1 MQKPTVMTEQEWKE
15 ATAVHYI
22 LGIKRLSRSPLLTEI
37 GQHLRMY
44 HAADGLMPDLQRDAI
59 WKAVLA
65 ARIWLDKHPNAKRR
79 IAVEKLYKQAM
90 WAYIWTTYTVRR
102 DTAKKM
108 PTKALDPEYAPEA
121 RFRAGPGPK
130 ALKGRPAIMAE
141 YGAGG
146 FVQTGKGYKQFQKVP
161 GWDDPNVD
169 PEELQ
174 RGIEEQIKNGAAVLQ
189 YYRKDE
195 RLRHMLIFIAGKGG
209 VRIHQLKGDVLELYD
224 SRFSVSAAAKTGN
237 LSNQDKSAPYAC
249 DEHGNFY
256 ATMFGSKRGE
266 IQHSSILHGKPVVCA
281 GMIRVEQGVL
291 KYIDNDSG
299 HYKPSPDQLKE
310 ALRCLRDEHGVDIS
324 GVSYMAKEGT
334 DPRNLKIHSGPDAA
348 SWVK

>member
-1 MQKPTVMTEQEWKE
+1 MQKPVVMTEQEWKE

-22 LGIKRLSRSPLLTEI
+22 LGIKRLSRSPLLREI

-44 HAADGLMPDLQRDAI
+44 HACDGLMPEAQRDAI
-59 WKAVLA
+59 WKALLA

-79 IAVEKLYKQAM
+79 VPVEKLYKQAM
-90 WAYIWTTYTVRR
+90 WAYVWATYTAQR
-102 DTAKKM
+102 DSGLKL
-108 PTKALDPEYAPEA
+108 PTKALDPAYASEA
-121 RFRAGPGPK
+121 RFRDGVGPHGK
-130 ALKGRPAIMAE
+130 ALKGKPAIMAE
-141 YGAGG
+141 YGEGG
-146 FVQTGKGYKQFQKVP
+146 WVMTGNRVKQFGKVP
-161 GWDDPNVD
+161 GWDDPNVT
-169 PEELQ
+169 PEDLQ
-174 RGIEEQIKNGAAVLQ
+174 RGIEQQIANGAAVLQ

-195 RLRHMLIFIAGKGG
+195 RLRHMLVFIAQKGG

-224 SRFSVSAAAKTGN
+224 SRFSAQAAAKTGN
-237 LSNQDKSAPYAC
+237 LTNQEKSAPYAC

-256 ATMFGSKRGE
+256 ATMFGSMRGE

-281 GMIRVEQGVL
+281 GMIRVEQGIL

-324 GVSYMAKEGT
+324 GVSYMYKDATGKAHSGT
-334 DPRNLKIHSGPDAA
+334 DAG